1 MIFNVIH
8 GILFLNISSTFTD
21 RLHLMVKQP
30 YTSLLRGNNLSFPF
44 VSRGTNRLGQF
55 LQLGWSRCTNTLTIS
70 EFDLKHCY
78 LNFDVVEQ
86 FKLHLSVKNELIYQ
100 IRNVKKKTRTRFV
113 RIRIKIIAITIKIF
127 TLLPEM
133 QIFCRCHLT

>member
-86 FKLHLSVKNELIYQ
+86 FKLHCEKWVDLSNQKC
-100 IRNVKKKTRTRFV
+100 KKKTRTRFV

-133 QIFCRCHLT
+133 QIFCRCHLTW